1 MTRLRRTRILL
12 LSIQKAGNW
21 TATALTWTIINQ
33 CRSTRR
39 GSRLILIY
47 IIHVSITARND
58 DIVRR
63 QIAVLPAGSNTATDV
78 LRVGFVFRLASIF
91 VIFDGNCWRC
101 VESIARLQ
109 HPDSGEHNATPERVA
124 SDKQRLHLKTLIR
137 RRRRRRRRDAFGAE
151 ARVGRPLR

>member
-63 QIAVLPAGSNTATDV
+63 QIAVLPAGSNTATRCCFTRHASTISLAFIIWFHRWHSGPSARRFHRWRGCFVTV
-78 LRVGFVFRLASIF
+78 LFLCRKCRFLFIWTDRTTG
-91 VIFDGNCWRC
+91 
-101 VESIARLQ
+101 
-109 HPDSGEHNATPERVA
+109 
-124 SDKQRLHLKTLIR
+124 R
-137 RRRRRRRRDAFGAE
+137 RRAC
-151 ARVGRPLR
+151 GRGGTCC